1 MKMSWTEKRKKSK
14 QFDETKMNEIK
25 NELWVS
31 CFPISLPRNRLNV
44 LPYYQIIVKIFDK
57 VGL

>member
-1 MKMSWTEKRKKSK
+1 MKMSWIDERKKSK
-14 QFDETKMNEIK
+14 QSDETK

-44 LPYYQIIVKIFDK
+44 LPCYQIIVKIFDK